1 MISLSYFTDNSTTS
15 SWDSGAFHWGFRESI
30 QSLEGFCE
38 AENPM
43 GGATGYHHFTSRIIP
58 RIIPLV
64 SNWDYNPLI
73 SIPDAPWCWNIYLH
87 DWAIFGVSM

>member
-15 SWDSGAFHWGFRESI
+15 SWDSGAFHWGHPI
-30 QSLEGFCE
+30 AGWCE

-43 GGATGYHHFTSRIIP
+43 DGATEYHHFTSRIIP

-64 SNWDYNPLI
+64 SNWDDIPLI
-73 SIPDAPWCWNIYLH
+73 SIPDATH
-87 DWAIFGVSM
+87 GAGIFTYITGPFLGFLCR